1 MKTFTARVY
10 VRNGTSRIPHTVQFN
25 AASSFAAQQQ
35 LIAQYGA
42 GNVISVP
49 TEVKGGTGSSSAPWM
64 VKIG

>member
-10 VRNGTSRIPHTVQFN
+10 VKNGTSRVPHTVQFN
-25 AASSFAAQQQ
+25 AMSSFSAQQQ

-42 GNVISVP
+42 GNVITVP
-49 TEVKGGTGSSSAPWM
+49 TEVKGASGSSNSPWM